1 MSMASKAAQ
10 VDAAEPEKEAAR
22 ALVAQETKEMVVKV
36 DIAEEAKETPAT
48 PTMED
53 KVVPASMGSEEA
65 TKNQSQ
71 GHQPHTQL
79 YFRKQRPHTFPL
91 PNFESSRRQPKV
103 QWVPQTPVSGV
114 SITYSVVLPTT
125 NASYIPFT
133 LFQVQQHEINTR
145 TAMPIKW
152 VVAQTLT
159 NKATTNTKLQITTG
173 TAMSIIGA
181 AAPTVVK

>member
-79 YFRKQRPHTFPL
+79 YFRKQRPHTFCWCGI
-91 PNFESSRRQPKV
+91 F
-103 QWVPQTPVSGV
+103 
-114 SITYSVVLPTT
+114 
-125 NASYIPFT
+125 
-133 LFQVQQHEINTR
+133 H
-145 TAMPIKW
+145 
-152 VVAQTLT
+152 
-159 NKATTNTKLQITTG
+159 
-173 TAMSIIGA
+173 
-181 AAPTVVK
+181 